1 MNPYT
6 SPNQETETG
15 TVRPT
20 DMGGVPTRRSNRWIT
35 IAVYFCVIL
44 GIGLAA
50 SLLASIFIPNA
61 KLDAPS
67 HNTTG
72 LRAYLAIGAIAAML
86 VCPVFAGFR
95 HWGVLNYLIA
105 SVLALGLLFGN
116 VGFGIPF
123 SLLSVVILYG
133 TQRLFIML
141 AYFKSRPQRRI

>member
-6 SPNQETETG
+6 PPNQETAAG
-15 TVRPT
+15 TVRQT
-20 DMGGVPTRRSNRWIT
+20 DMGGIPKRRSNRWIT
-35 IAVYFCVIL
+35 VAAYFCVIL

-50 SLLASIFIPNA
+50 SLLASMFIPNA

-67 HNTTG
+67 PNTTG
-72 LRAYLAIGAIAAML
+72 LRAHLVIGAIASML

-116 VGFGIPF
+116 VGFGIPL
-123 SLLSVVILYG
+123 SLLSVVILHG
-133 TQRLFIML
+133 TQRLFFML
-141 AYFKSRPQRRI
+141 TYFKS